1 MATTPSKTP
10 AKAEESKT
18 ETPAATRLSASEGLA
33 ADALADDAGVAATQK
48 AVAEKLQTE
57 WDQGFRGTAPDPT
70 PNENYTLAGVTNP
83 DKHTPEEFKTQTGV
97 VVYPSVHPDATK

>member
-1 MATTPSKTP
+1 MATTPRKP
-10 AKAEESKT
+10 AEAEESKT
-18 ETPAATRLSASEGLA
+18 ETPAATRLTASEGLP
-33 ADALADDAGVAATQK
+33 ADALADDPAVAATQK
-48 AVAEKLQTE
+48 AVAEKMRSE